1 VKIALCLLGSVLAS
15 PAIADVEKL
24 WQFMGGQG
32 CSIGAD
38 SRTAALAA
46 GFALEEIDAAV
57 DAVLENGTAERQG
70 DYILLKRQICRL
82 RLPDGISSPYTV
94 LSPEIVAITS
104 DIDAFVADGWP
115 GCYLVDPSNTF
126 KTIIDGDED
135 AAMNA
140 FYDFVATGIISGD
153 LRMYGRSPLEVPP
166 GFRVVA
172 GRCGEGADIGD
183 IRRNHDRMV
192 AAFGEYTRQLG
203 EKTPCSDP
211 SEAAIWTMALSDWMQ
226 GVDPVGEPE
235 AKPGYNAW
243 MWLEFQMIVRAA
255 GWNDGMTAKD
265 MGDPRPPLCHYP

>member
-1 VKIALCLLGSVLAS
+1 VALLSFSLAM
-15 PAIADVEKL
+15 PASADVEKL

-38 SRTAALAA
+38 SRSAAVAA
-46 GFALEEIDAAV
+46 GFAPETIDAAV
-57 DAVLENGTAERQG
+57 YAALESGAADRQG
-70 DYILLKRQICRL
+70 DYILLDRQICRL

-104 DIDAFVADGWP
+104 DIDAFIEDGWP
-115 GCYLVDPSNTF
+115 GCYLVDPIEAF
-126 KTIIDGDED
+126 KAMKNGADD
-135 AAMNA
+135 AAMSDY
-140 FYDFVATGIISGD
+140 FDFVAAGVISGD
-153 LRMYGRSPLEVPP
+153 LRMYGPSPLKVPP

-172 GRCGEGADIGD
+172 GRCGESADVGD

-203 EKTPCSDP
+203 KKTPCSDP

-243 MWLEFQMIVRAA
+243 MWLEIQMIVLAA